1 VSKFDALAKAI
12 INRLPPGEQEDARMI
27 IEPII
32 DTARTFEQ
40 IGADLD
46 RIATTLERIAE
57 NLNG

>member
-1 VSKFDALAKAI
+1 VPKFDALAKAI

-46 RIATTLERIAE
+46 RIATICSKE
-57 NLNG
+57 